1 MPNYTKITS
10 STTTV
15 VKTTPG
21 LLRKVIVSGPG
32 TTWTIQIFDN
42 TAGSGT
48 AIFGA
53 TAVTIPAAGTI
64 LTFDVNFNIGLTVVT
79 SGTAGEIT
87 VTWE

>member
-10 STTTV
+10 STTTII
-15 VKTTPG
+15 KRTPG
-21 LLRKVIVSGPG
+21 VLRKLIVSGPG
-32 TTWTIQIFDN
+32 TSWTVQIFDN

-64 LTFDVNFNIGLTVVT
+64 LAFDVNFNTGLTVLT

-87 VTWE
+87 ITWE